1 MVIIII
7 IIAFSALTLMV
18 GRQEGH
24 PVCKKTEWWGAGIV
38 ICLERGAYKGKG
50 RLNGCTILYIY
61 VIIIY
66 LYSMDVYFWN
76 CLNHIWVVL
85 ILIIINTHTHTRLT
99 PFVQDYSGEPVP
111 ER

>member
-7 IIAFSALTLMV
+7 IIAFCALTLMV

-76 CLNHIWVVL
+76 CLNHSWVFL